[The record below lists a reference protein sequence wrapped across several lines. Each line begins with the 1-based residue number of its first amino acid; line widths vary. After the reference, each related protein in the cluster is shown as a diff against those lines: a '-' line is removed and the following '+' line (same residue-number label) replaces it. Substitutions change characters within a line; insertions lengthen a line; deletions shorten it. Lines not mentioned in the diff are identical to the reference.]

1 MNIPSFIIFINLK
14 YLNVMAKI
22 ILNADLYDNVLTPEP
37 GDYTA
42 KPTITGT
49 YHNTDIAADIVAER
63 TEYRQ
68 ETIENILAMADK
80 KKVQAIAN
88 GKSLVDGVGQW
99 LLNLSGPFE
108 GESPRFDPE
117 KHHVGVTFTPGKA
130 LLEAMKD
137 ITFNLNMATTGPV
150 INQVTDVRTQSVNGQ
165 ITPGKNVIISGANIL
180 LKGDDPSVGIYFTKD
195 EADAQP
201 VKVEFYSRST
211 NTEQIAEVPESLTD
225 GQYYLS
231 VTTQIGSGYQL
242 VKEPRTYR
250 FPILLTVGEPADD
263 GGDEG
268 GTDSPGNI

>member
-1 MNIPSFIIFINLK
+1 
-14 YLNVMAKI
+14 MAKI
-22 ILNADLYDNVLTPEP
+22 ILTADLYDNVLTEEP

-42 KPTITGT
+42 KPAITGT

-63 TEYRQ
+63 TEYRK
-68 ETIENILAMADK
+68 ETIENILTLADQ
-80 KKVQAIAN
+80 KKVEAIAG

-99 LLNLSGPFE
+99 LLNLAGTFE

-117 KHHVGVTFTPGKA
+117 KHRVGVTFTPGKA

-165 ITPGKNVIISGANIL
+165 ITPGKSVIISGANIL

-250 FPILLTVGEPADD
+250 FPILLTVGEPEDD

>member
-1 MNIPSFIIFINLK
+1 
-14 YLNVMAKI
+14 MAKI

-42 KPTITGT
+42 KPVITGT

-68 ETIENILAMADK
+68 ETIENILALADK

-99 LLNLSGPFE
+99 LLNLSGSFE

-117 KHHVGVTFTPGKA
+117 KHRVGVTFTPGKA
-130 LLEAMKD
+130 LLEAMKE

-165 ITPGKNVIISGANIL
+165 ITPGKNIVISGTIIL
-180 LKGDDPSVGIYFTKD
+180 VKGSDPSVGIYFTKD

-201 VKVEFYSRST
+201 VKVEYFSRST
-211 NTEQIAEVPESLTD
+211 NTEQIVEVPDSLAD

-231 VTTQIGSGYQL
+231 ITTQAGANYQL
-242 VKEPRTYR
+242 LKTPRTYR
-250 FPILLTVGEPADD
+250 FPILLTVGDET
-263 GGDEG
+263 GGG
-268 GTDSPGNI
+268 GTPGEV